1 MISSLVVLIFNF
13 GILNKVK
20 IFLGNGGS
28 IILGYLLAMEIL
40 YFEQN
45 NNGIHSIVF
54 ASILSYHV
62 FEFLAVNIH
71 RMYKKKNIFVGGKD
85 HFHYALYYYFSK
97 KTHFSLIILIL
108 NQITITGI
116 ILLTFYLFGAIYS
129 LIIYLALF
137 FVFLKFRNF
146 YLFRT
151 NSQ

>member
-1 MISSLVVLIFNF
+1 MISSVVVLIFNF

-28 IILGYLLAMEIL
+28 LILGYLLAMEIL
-40 YFEQN
+40 YFEKN
-45 NNGIHSIVF
+45 NTGIHSIIF

-71 RMYKKKNIFVGGKD
+71 RMYKKKNIFIGGKD

-108 NQITITGI
+108 NQIIITGI
-116 ILLTFYLFGAIYS
+116 ILFTFYLYGAIYS
-129 LIIYLALF
+129 LIIYIALF
-137 FVFLKFRNF
+137 FVYLKFRNF
-146 YLFRT
+146 VLSKT
-151 NSQ
+151 NC